1 MASISMAVAPSC
13 IKSTCGKGE
22 WFHYKSVACIQEED
36 CHIENGHSYREAK
49 MASISMAVALSCIKI
64 FSGEGESFGYTLVAC
79 IQEEY
84 YHNGGGD
91 SYKERDDDDDGDYD
105 YAPAA

>member
-1 MASISMAVAPSC
+1 MASLSMVVTSSC

-36 CHIENGHSYREAK
+36 YHIENGDSYREAR
-49 MASISMAVALSCIKI
+49 
-64 FSGEGESFGYTLVAC
+64 
-79 IQEEY
+79 IQEQD
-84 YHNGGGD
+84 YHNGVGD
-91 SYKERDDDDDGDYD
+91 SCREGDDDDGDYD

>member
-1 MASISMAVAPSC
+1 MAVAPSC

-36 CHIENGHSYREAK
+36 CHIENGHSYRE
-49 MASISMAVALSCIKI
+49 
-64 FSGEGESFGYTLVAC
+64 G
-79 IQEEY
+79 
-84 YHNGGGD
+84 
-91 SYKERDDDDDGDYD
+91 DDDDDGDYD

>member
-1 MASISMAVAPSC
+1 MASLSMVVTPSC

-36 CHIENGHSYREAK
+36 YHIENGDSYRE
-49 MASISMAVALSCIKI
+49 
-64 FSGEGESFGYTLVAC
+64 G
-79 IQEEY
+79 
-84 YHNGGGD
+84 
-91 SYKERDDDDDGDYD
+91 DDGDYD

>member
-36 CHIENGHSYREAK
+36 CHIENGHSYRE
-49 MASISMAVALSCIKI
+49 
-64 FSGEGESFGYTLVAC
+64 G
-79 IQEEY
+79 
-84 YHNGGGD
+84 
-91 SYKERDDDDDGDYD
+91 DDDDDGDYD